1 MHIYLE
7 VMMKIKNEYILK
19 EIAGENIVVPTGQEA
34 VSFNGIITLNNSA
47 ALLFRFLQE
56 EAEQEELIHFYLET
70 YNVDEATAVNDVLEF
85 LAILKKHHLLE
96 T

>member
-1 MHIYLE
+1 
-7 VMMKIKNEYILK
+7 MKIKNEYILK

-47 ALLFRFLQE
+47 ALLFRFLQK

-70 YNVDEATAVNDVLEF
+70 YKVDEATAVNDVLEF